1 MFLHSN
7 PEYKDT
13 PMDIAQLPN
22 LPEKASESSESSESE
37 SESKENS
44 GRTGREQ
51 VERVRL
57 WGRLRHAPS
66 GSVPVRP
73 AHYTPTSKLSLWSLA
88 VRLAPCPHEGAWP
101 CREDER
107 HEMVDSGFSRS
118 FKQKRCQIPHKRE
131 WFTHRSR
138 IQLLAEELPDSAH
151 HRAAASCRWT
161 GRILARRRQSCDT
174 RVSDL

>member
-22 LPEKASESSESSESE
+22 LPEKASESSESSDSE

-51 VERVRL
+51 VERVR
-57 WGRLRHAPS
+57 HAPS
-66 GSVPVRP
+66 RSVPVSP

-88 VRLAPCPHEGAWP
+88 ARLAPCPHKGAWP

-107 HEMVDSGFSRS
+107 HETVDSGFSRS
-118 FKQKRCQIPHKRE
+118 FKQKCCQVHTQVQDSAWLRRP
-131 WFTHRSR
+131 
-138 IQLLAEELPDSAH
+138 AEELPDSAH
-151 HRAAASCRWT
+151 RRAAASCRWT

-174 RVSDL
+174 RASDL